1 MTKRNFTISIDD
13 NFHAK
18 VITLA
23 KKKRINVEKILLS
36 GYNTIMFES
45 DHGMSYDDKIQS
57 LANKLIELNKKVL
70 KFDQKKDTL
79 IKNN

>member
-1 MTKRNFTISIDD
+1 
-13 NFHAK
+13 
-18 VITLA
+18 
-23 KKKRINVEKILLS
+23 
-36 GYNTIMFES
+36 MFES